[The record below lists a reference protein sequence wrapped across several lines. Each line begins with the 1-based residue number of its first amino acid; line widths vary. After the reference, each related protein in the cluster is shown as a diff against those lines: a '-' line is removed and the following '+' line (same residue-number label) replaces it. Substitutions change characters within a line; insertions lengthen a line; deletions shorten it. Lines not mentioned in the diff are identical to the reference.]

1 MRAITAEAMRQ
12 GAFGFSTSRTLSHKS
27 LKGDYTPTLRA
38 HEDELAGIAMGMAD
52 AKSGFL
58 EIVSDWN
65 EPDAAT
71 EFGMLRRVVEASSR
85 TAVFSLTQRHD
96 RTETGKELLG
106 LAGDADRD
114 GLSIRPVVAPR
125 TIGNLLG
132 LEGSQN
138 PFSEIGRAHV

>member
-1 MRAITAEAMRQ
+1 MRISDWSSDGCSSDLVYVMGERAIRHEAATAADIAAMRAITAEAMRQ

-38 HEDELAGIAMGMAD
+38 NESELAGIAMGMAD

-85 TAVFSLTQRHD
+85 TAV
-96 RTETGKELLG
+96 
-106 LAGDADRD
+106 
-114 GLSIRPVVAPR
+114 
-125 TIGNLLG
+125 
-132 LEGSQN
+132 
-138 PFSEIGRAHV
+138 

>member
-85 TAVFSLTQRHD
+85 PAVFSLTQRH
-96 RTETGKELLG
+96 
-106 LAGDADRD
+106 
-114 GLSIRPVVAPR
+114 
-125 TIGNLLG
+125 
-132 LEGSQN
+132 
-138 PFSEIGRAHV
+138 EIGRASCRERVWQDV

>member
-27 LKGDYTPTLRA
+27 LKGDSTPTLRA

-71 EFGMLRRVVEASSR
+71 AFGMLRRVVEESSR
-85 TAVFSLTQRHD
+85 TAVFRSGEHTSELQSLLRRSHAD
-96 RTETGKELLG
+96 VG
-106 LAGDADRD
+106 LKKHR
-114 GLSIRPVVAPR
+114 
-125 TIGNLLG
+125 
-132 LEGSQN
+132 
-138 PFSEIGRAHV
+138 

>member
-1 MRAITAEAMRQ
+1 
-12 GAFGFSTSRTLSHKS
+12 
-27 LKGDYTPTLRA
+27 
-38 HEDELAGIAMGMAD
+38 MGMAD

-96 RTETGKELLG
+96 RTETWKELLG
-106 LAGDADRD
+106 LAGDAARD

-125 TIGNLLG
+125 PIGILLG

-138 PFSEIGRAHV
+138 RSEEHTSELQSLMRNSYAVFCLKKHNNKQKDNSRKQARN